1 MRFLSSR
8 WLKAGITLGLLTI
21 VLKSADLHS
30 LLAQVLATRIEL
42 FLLALAG
49 YLFSQVLSAYKWQ
62 MLARPLGFNQ
72 SLPAFTVYYFV
83 GMYLNLFAPS
93 TVLGDLARALLL
105 TGSGGGVGSALQ
117 SVVVDRVSGMAM
129 LLWVSAVGAVWLL
142 LFDPTVLPAALCY
155 GTIAAAGLM
164 VIGWWI
170 LPHVVAWLGS
180 PRHRLRQFLER
191 ALAPYRAQGSAV
203 LGRACGLAFGFH
215 FFQLTLQVLLAHAL
229 GLSVP
234 FWYLMLF
241 IPLVH
246 MLSALPLS
254 FGGAGVRE
262 GLYVFF
268 LAFMGIGKNEAVAFG
283 LLWTALVFGAG
294 LLGGLVLLVSPAT
307 RLSLKHSS
315 VSRRRATGIV
325 QSDEG

>member
-8 WLKAGITLGLLTI
+8 WLKAGISLGFLAI
-21 VLKSADLHS
+21 VLRLANLR
-30 LLAQVLATRIEL
+30 LLLEQILAARLDL

-49 YLFSQVLSAYKWQ
+49 YLVSQVLSAYKWQ

-72 SLPAFTVYYFV
+72 PLPAFTVYYFV

-93 TVLGDLARALLL
+93 TVLGDLARGLLL
-105 TGSGGGVGSALQ
+105 TGSGGGVGAALQ
-117 SVVVDRVSGMAM
+117 SVIVDRVSGMAM
-129 LLWVSAVGAVWLL
+129 LLWVSAVGFL
-142 LFDPTVLPAALCY
+142 LFGPTVLPAVLCY

-164 VIGWWI
+164 VVGWWA
-170 LPHVVAWLGS
+170 LPYVVTWLGS
-180 PRHRLRQFLER
+180 PRHRLRQFIER
-191 ALAPYRAQGSAV
+191 AFAPYRAQGSGV
-203 LGRACGLAFGFH
+203 LGRACSLAFGFH

-246 MLSALPLS
+246 TLSALPLS

-262 GLYVFF
+262 GSYVVF
-268 LAFMGIGKNEAVAFG
+268 LALIGIGKNEAVAFG
-283 LLWTALVFGAG
+283 LLWTALVFGSG
-294 LLGGLVLLVSPAT
+294 LIGGLVLLISPAT
-307 RLSLKHSS
+307 RLALKHSA
-315 VSRRRATGIV
+315 VSRQRSAGIV
-325 QSDEG
+325 QSNEG